1 MSIDKRLDKGLKGLV
16 CSGRCQN
23 ETVESYGKKLKLLAR
38 ETMDSDKL
46 RRRSAMF
53 KALSDE
59 TRLNIVGL
67 LGIRELCVCEIMVAL
82 GLTQSTTSHHL
93 MILKNAGVVDDR
105 KEGKWVFYRLA
116 DPALF
121 RKLHKINVL

>member
-46 RRRSAMF
+46 RHRSTVF
-53 KALSDE
+53 KALGDE
-59 TRLNIVGL
+59 TRLRIIAL
-67 LGIRELCVCEIMVAL
+67 LQIRELCVCEIMVAL
-82 GLTQSTTSHHL
+82 GLTQPTTSHHL

-116 DPALF
+116 DPTLF
-121 RKLHKINVL
+121 QKLHKMDFL